1 MRVLAVDQSSILCGF
16 TKFED
21 GKLINYGLIQLREAG
36 EQYQKEITKEVNRL
50 VNIDDRFVFLDAKN
64 KNESLLSLRDYLIF
78 EKPDC
83 LLWEDLKTNI
93 NADTIRLLGEYTGVL
108 REYGQE
114 FKIDYR
120 EYIPVSIRAKL
131 CTLKTG
137 KKGRGTKQDLARDMC
152 KLHDIIHPIKRDS
165 SLVTSDSH
173 PFFNITDSIGIME
186 YHLKYGNCGKK

>member
-1 MRVLAVDQSSILCGF
+1 MRVLAVDQASILCGF

-21 GKLINYGLIQLREAG
+21 GKLINYGLIQLREAS

-50 VNIDDRFVFLDAKN
+50 KKIDDRFVNFVTQS
-64 KNESLLSLRDYLIF
+64 ESLLALRAYLIF
-78 EKPDC
+78 MKPDL

-108 REYGQE
+108 REYCQE

-137 KKGRGTKQDLARDMC
+137 KKGRGTKQDLARDIC
-152 KLHDIIHPIKRDS
+152 KLHNIIHPTKRDG